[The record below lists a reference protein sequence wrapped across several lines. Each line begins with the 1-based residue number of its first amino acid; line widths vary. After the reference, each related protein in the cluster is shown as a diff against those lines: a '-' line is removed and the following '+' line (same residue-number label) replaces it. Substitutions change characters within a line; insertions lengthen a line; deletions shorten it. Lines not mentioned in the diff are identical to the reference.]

1 MFVHTL
7 DAIAAAYAISFLSV
21 DTLSIAPI
29 INRTKRKAATI
40 QELFDC
46 DVLQI
51 PISPLKVAK
60 DVTVEEVLTNYDAHS
75 KIASNVEKVKDW
87 YPVNIGQININV
99 ARLICQRTNC
109 WWDSKLRTRYC
120 SFIKGFSI
128 AIPIIIIGVG
138 VVKDLKFES
147 IILIA
152 SALVPFFQFCAKE
165 YSDNIDARE
174 RLDKL
179 HAYITN
185 LWDKIIDKTIEE
197 SLLVNHSRSIQDELY
212 ENRSKSPL
220 ILDSIYKKFRKK
232 DETLMDKTAE
242 ILIKEI
248 QDASV
253 V

>member
-1 MFVHTL
+1 M
-7 DAIAAAYAISFLSV
+7 
-21 DTLSIAPI
+21 
-29 INRTKRKAATI
+29 
-40 QELFDC
+40 
-46 DVLQI
+46 
-51 PISPLKVAK
+51 
-60 DVTVEEVLTNYDAHS
+60 
-75 KIASNVEKVKDW
+75 
-87 YPVNIGQININV
+87 
-99 ARLICQRTNC
+99 
-109 WWDSKLRTRYC
+109 
-120 SFIKGFSI
+120 
-128 AIPIIIIGVG
+128 
-138 VVKDLKFES
+138 
-147 IILIA
+147 
-152 SALVPFFQFCAKE
+152 PFFQFCAKE